1 MHSEGHEKTI
11 LSQIVS
17 ESASERQISNYFK
30 DLSNFI
36 ACQEMTALVATRL
49 DVDQGPFL
57 VPFLVPRCR
66 SIKPNA
72 QYRESERLLSLKRD
86 VDSCGKEVEAK
97 NVSGQMRRPKQH
109 RFKEVQTETL
119 NQKLSKSVGKYVRDF
134 KGFRDCPS
142 AKLSSDSPKSQQTD
156 RGMKWMWGLSVQFCG
171 CDKPP
176 QAADVLKLK
185 KLAASA
191 RRGQT

>member
-1 MHSEGHEKTI
+1 
-11 LSQIVS
+11 
-17 ESASERQISNYFK
+17 
-30 DLSNFI
+30 
-36 ACQEMTALVATRL
+36 MTALVLRATRL

-119 NQKLSKSVGKYVRDF
+119 NQKLQKRWKICQGLQRIPGQRFSGTICVP
-134 KGFRDCPS
+134 GF
-142 AKLSSDSPKSQQTD
+142 
-156 RGMKWMWGLSVQFCG
+156 
-171 CDKPP
+171 
-176 QAADVLKLK
+176 
-185 KLAASA
+185 
-191 RRGQT
+191 

>member
-17 ESASERQISNYFK
+17 ESASERQISSYFK
-30 DLSNFI
+30 DLSNCI

-119 NQKLSKSVGKYVRDF
+119 NQKLQKRWKICQGLQRIPGLPECQVVLRFTKVPTDGPWNEMDVGVV
-134 KGFRDCPS
+134 S
-142 AKLSSDSPKSQQTD
+142 T
-156 RGMKWMWGLSVQFCG
+156 
-171 CDKPP
+171 
-176 QAADVLKLK
+176 VL
-185 KLAASA
+185 
-191 RRGQT
+191 RM